1 MSRKTDR
8 NLSRAMGGGDS
19 LRRLKKAVK
28 QVAKSSDDKITIML
42 EQITSIQATK
52 DASLTGDE
60 DTKLLA
66 VCKLGEWGEDG
77 FEYLDI
83 ALNDDN
89 PHIRTV
95 AAGMLAYTRRLDAI
109 QILKK
114 YSGDNTE
121 SVRETVAYAIGWLQ
135 MYGENIP
142 EGPYIPVSR
151 ENPTEILLESDTIP
165 LRTSDTVVVINDY
178 FTSPESIEYGITI
191 KNEGSTPIHEVSVS
205 ILSYPSECLSPA
217 DSHTQSI
224 SEIDANDSGS
234 LIFGFKI
241 EDEFVEGEIITS
253 VRFVDSNGDDLAAKA
268 GNVFVRSIYNQFA
281 PLEMRADEFI
291 HLKSD
296 MRQWNREHTVI
307 AEANEIF
314 GALHHILEGK
324 NLYIFQK
331 EDIERDNVFMG
342 VIAGIS
348 KSLFSEN
355 NLAVTLTVVGTKGD
369 KISKLRIDI
378 FSDNN
383 EIVHSAASDIYETI
397 LKDLDIVDMNGEQL
411 LG

>member
-8 NLSRAMGGGDS
+8 NLSRALGGGDS

-28 QVAKSSDDKITIML
+28 QVVKSSDDEIMIML

-52 DASLTGDE
+52 DAALTGDE

-83 ALNDDN
+83 ALNDDS
-89 PHIRTV
+89 PQVRTV
-95 AAGMLAYTRRLDAI
+95 AAGMLAYTRRLEAI
-109 QILKK
+109 PILEK

-135 MYGENIP
+135 MYGENVH
-142 EGPYIPVSR
+142 EGPYVPISR
-151 ENPTEILLESDTIP
+151 ENPTEILLESDAIP

-178 FTSPESIEYGITI
+178 FVSPESIEYGITI
-191 KNEGSTPIHEVSVS
+191 KNENSTPIHEVSVS
-205 ILSYPSECLSPA
+205 ILAYPIECLRPA
-217 DSHTQSI
+217 DSPTQSI

-241 EDEFVEGEIITS
+241 EGEFVEGEIITS

-268 GNVFVRSIYNQFA
+268 GNIFVRSIYNQFA
-281 PLEMRADEFI
+281 PLKMGADEFI

-296 MRQWNREHTVI
+296 MKQWNREHTVS
-307 AEANEIF
+307 AEASEIF
-314 GALHHILEGK
+314 GALHRILEGK
-324 NLYIFQK
+324 NLYIFQN
-331 EDIERDNVFMG
+331 EDMERENAFMG
-342 VIAGIS
+342 VIAGIA

-355 NLAVTLTVVGTKGD
+355 NLAVTLTVVGTKGNG
-369 KISKLRIDI
+369 ISKLRIDI

-383 EIVHSAASDIYETI
+383 EIVQSAASDMYETI
-397 LKDLDIVDMNGEQL
+397 LKDLDIVDVNGK
-411 LG
+411 